1 MRDVNSVGDSF
12 VSTFEHGK
20 IQDNKA
26 GETQATVEG
35 KVVPS
40 GLWRHDR

>member
-1 MRDVNSVGDSF
+1 MNGVGDLF

-20 IQDNKA
+20 IQNNKA
-26 GETQATVEG
+26 GEMQATVEG

-40 GLWRHDR
+40 ELWRHDR